1 MANKI
6 SCREG
11 VYGGW
16 EQAASYLP
24 KAGIQYVEVQ
34 VREAAELK
42 KVADGYR
49 AKGVTPLT
57 IAGGVNLDDAAA
69 IEKVKAACEA
79 AKQVGIHHY
88 FLSAHGADRAASMAK
103 LRDLGVHAAKCGVTI
118 CLETHP
124 PFCLNAAEMLKT
136 MSEVNH
142 PNVRINF
149 DTANVFYYN
158 QNIDSADEIEKVA
171 KYVASVHL
179 KDTDGGFKSGNFPVF
194 GEGVVQFKRI
204 FKTLHGV
211 GFDGPLTME
220 LEGDLMKGLDADGR
234 HGKVVAC
241 MKYLKSIGEA

>member
-16 EQAASYLP
+16 EQAAAYLP
-24 KAGIQYVEVQ
+24 KAGVKYIELQ
-34 VREAAELK
+34 VREPGDLK
-42 KVADGYR
+42 KAADGCR

-57 IAGGVNLDDAAA
+57 IAGGVDCDNQASIDT
-69 IEKVKAACEA
+69 VKKACEI
-79 AKQVGIHHY
+79 AKQIGVHHY
-88 FLSAHGADRAASMAK
+88 FLSAKGQDRAASMK
-103 LRDLGVHAAKCGVTI
+103 TLHDLGVHAQGCGVTL

-124 PFCLNAAEMLKT
+124 PFCLNGDEMLKT
-136 MSEVNH
+136 MSEVNQG
-142 PNVRINF
+142 NVRINF

-158 QNIDSADEIEKVA
+158 ENTDSADELDKAV

-194 GEGVVQFKRI
+194 GEGVVQFPRI
-204 FKTLHGV
+204 FNTLKKA

-220 LEGDLMKGLDADGR
+220 LEGDLMKGLDTDGR